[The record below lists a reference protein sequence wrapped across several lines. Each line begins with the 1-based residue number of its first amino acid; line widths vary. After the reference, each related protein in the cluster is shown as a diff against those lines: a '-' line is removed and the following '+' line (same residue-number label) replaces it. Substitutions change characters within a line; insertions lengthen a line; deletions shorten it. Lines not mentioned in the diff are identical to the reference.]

1 MTVTSLRQSN
11 VCVFASFGTGALAAP
26 LSAGFARTVWFASGT
41 TNGNSVPIPD
51 PTSTAARIGRLKVN
65 WALTWDQVAALLGVS
80 RRSVHAWVAGN
91 PVRTR
96 NLDRLTAV
104 ENRLG
109 LPDMSTAVNHHR
121 LFSGN
126 PAAPSLFARLLAD
139 TQVSSPSKAADL
151 LGGTVDAPMIR
162 GRQLTGAEWQLPG
175 E

>member
-1 MTVTSLRQSN
+1 MVEEPDGPDLLIKYLDRLIPIIQYNENIVVELRPEG
-11 VCVFASFGTGALAAP
+11 VCLY
-26 LSAGFARTVWFASGT
+26 
-41 TNGNSVPIPD
+41 
-51 PTSTAARIGRLKVN
+51 
-65 WALTWDQVAALLGVS
+65 QVAALLGVS

-109 LPDMSTAVNHHR
+109 LPDMNTAVNHHR